1 MAAAECAGLK
11 AIAATKAIRTPEILH
26 CGAYE
31 KSGCLLLEFI
41 EAQGARI
48 DHFAVLARQ
57 LAALHKTTNDTFGW
71 TNDNFIGRLPQRN
84 SQDANWTAFY
94 LESRLIPQLMMA
106 RDHGLLSATD
116 IPDDTKMLSVFE
128 ELFSGVTPSLLH
140 GDLWNGNYLI
150 STDGTPYLIDPAV
163 YYGHSEVDLAMS
175 LLFGG
180 FGESFYAAYHEIIPA
195 TPGMD
200 ERIGIYQLYYLLVH
214 LNLFGAAYYER
225 VKQGLR
231 RFE

>member
-1 MAAAECAGLK
+1 LLK
-11 AIAATKAIRTPEILH
+11 
-26 CGAYE
+26 
-31 KSGCLLLEFI
+31 FI
-41 EAQGARI
+41 ETKRTTADQ
-48 DHFAVLARQ
+48 FAVLGQQ

-71 TNDNFIGRLPQRN
+71 PRDNFIGRLPQRN
-84 SQDANWTAFY
+84 FQNVDWTTFY
-94 LESRLIPQLMMA
+94 LESRLIPQLKMSQN
-106 RDHGLLSATD
+106 HGLFDSSD
-116 IPDDTKMLSVFE
+116 IPEDSRMVEVCE

-140 GDLWNGNYLI
+140 GDLWSGNYLI

-214 LNLFGAAYYER
+214 LNLFGAPYYER

-231 RFE
+231 RFN

>member
-1 MAAAECAGLK
+1 
-11 AIAATKAIRTPEILH
+11 
-26 CGAYE
+26 
-31 KSGCLLLEFI
+31 
-41 EAQGARI
+41 
-48 DHFAVLARQ
+48 
-57 LAALHKTTNDTFGW
+57 
-71 TNDNFIGRLPQRN
+71 
-84 SQDANWTAFY
+84 
-94 LESRLIPQLMMA
+94 MMA